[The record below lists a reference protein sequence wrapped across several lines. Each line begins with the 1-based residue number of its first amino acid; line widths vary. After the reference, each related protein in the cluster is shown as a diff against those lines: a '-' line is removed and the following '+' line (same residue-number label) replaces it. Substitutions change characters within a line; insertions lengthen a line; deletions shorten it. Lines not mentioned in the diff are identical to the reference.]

1 MTFMK
6 KINIGLIVVFSYLI
20 IKGIEVVTIENDIF
34 CSDKTSCIFTIGS
47 TILNSIFLIT
57 IIYTL
62 ISNYIFEKN
71 YNYVDDD
78 INSTYIMIALLV
90 IVDFILTC
98 IYFFTY
104 KKFIDYYRKDFLKNG
119 LIASYVYPKIT
130 IGIIILVSVLLLS
143 LFIMVYIFDDT
154 CCQSILKNFVTSKK
168 KIKHKSTNNIRRK
181 HNSIPD
187 EAGNINNNDML
198 Y

>member
-1 MTFMK
+1 MK
-6 KINIGLIVVFSYLI
+6 KFNIGLIIVFSYLI
-20 IKGIEVVTIENDIF
+20 IKGIEVVTIEKDIF
-34 CSDKTSCIFTIGS
+34 CSDKTSCVYTIGS
-47 TILNSIFLIT
+47 TILNSIFLIS

-78 INSTYIMIALLV
+78 INSTYMLIGLLV

-98 IYFFTY
+98 IYFFFY
-104 KKFIDYYRKDFLKNG
+104 EKFVNYYRKDFLKNG
-119 LIASYVYPKIT
+119 LIASYVYPKII
-130 IGIIILVSVLLLS
+130 IGILISAFVLLIS

>member
-1 MTFMK
+1 MK
-6 KINIGLIVVFSYLI
+6 KFNIGLIVVLSYLI
-20 IKGIEVVTIENDIF
+20 IKGIEVVTIERDIF

-47 TILNSIFLIT
+47 TILNSIFLIS

-62 ISNYIFEKN
+62 ISNHIFEKN

-78 INSTYIMIALLV
+78 INSTYIMIAILV
-90 IVDFILTC
+90 VVDFILSC
-98 IYFFTY
+98 IYFFSY

-119 LIASYVYPKIT
+119 LIASYVYPKIV
-130 IGIIILVSVLLLS
+130 IGILISVSLLLLS
-143 LFIMVYIFDDT
+143 LFIILYIFDDT

-187 EAGNINNNDML
+187 EAGNINNSDML